1 ERLRPYGAGGVG
13 RDRVLPGARPRAP
26 AAYKDAEI
34 RAHGCGAC
42 RRTARQPARALR
54 WSGARVSD
62 LSARPN
68 RCGCKRRGAGD
79 PRAARLHDRYPPRA
93 DRAGGRLE
101 EPDRDAGALIAMR
114 AVDPVDLEVVKASLS
129 GIVQEMQNSLFRTG
143 FSTIVRE
150 SQDAS
155 CALMNARGEVVAQ
168 HVVLPLHIG
177 AFPASTAAVIDAFG
191 AGIAPGD
198 AFIINHP
205 YQGGSPH
212 APDIAVITPIFVEAD
227 LFGFCGSIA
236 HKSDIGGPVPGS
248 CSGQAR
254 EIFNEGLHL
263 PAVRYETAY
272 RRNSDIER
280 LIGANSRT
288 PELVLGDIRGQ
299 LGADRLGERRLA
311 ELVGQVGKREV
322 LGSFHRLLEMSEAKV
337 KRAIAEW
344 TDGRFE
350 AERFVDDDGIELERL
365 VRIHVVIEKRGDA
378 LHFDFSGSADQ
389 TKGPANIRPPLV
401 QAACAYA
408 LISLIDPTMYVS
420 SGLLR
425 GFTMA
430 ARGGSVLTPR
440 FPAPVNTYNPTIHAL
455 VDAIF
460 AAVSDVVPGKVRADG
475 SGSRSIIL
483 GGRNT
488 YTGKGYVQYEI
499 IAGGAGARTG
509 KDGASGITVNQ
520 SNAKIAAVEIIES
533 EFPARIT
540 RFELIADSGGV
551 GEFRGGLGIRR
562 EYLNLADARFS
573 IRSMKHLIPPNGCAG
588 GRTGRAG
595 DIWINPERAAAK
607 RLPTRYADYPLRE
620 EDTLRL
626 DTPAGG
632 GYGDPLAGDPQ
643 RVLADVCEG
652 VVSKEAAG
660 SENGGMLMPT
670 AQRWAI
676 NAAAAESRRAQLR
689 EDKGDGASR

>member
-1 ERLRPYGAGGVG
+1 MPI
-13 RDRVLPGARPRAP
+13 
-26 AAYKDAEI
+26 DA
-34 RAHGCGAC
+34 
-42 RRTARQPARALR
+42 
-54 WSGARVSD
+54 V
-62 LSARPN
+62 N
-68 RCGCKRRGAGD
+68 
-79 PRAARLHDRYPPRA
+79 
-93 DRAGGRLE
+93 
-101 EPDRDAGALIAMR
+101 
-114 AVDPVDLEVVKASLS
+114 LEVLKASLS

-155 CALMNARGEVVAQ
+155 CALMNANGDVVAQ

-177 AFPASTAAVIDAFG
+177 AFPACTAAVIDVFG
-191 AGIAPGD
+191 GSIAQGD

-205 YQGGSPH
+205 YHGGSPH
-212 APDIAVITPIFVEAD
+212 APDIAVITPVFVGGE

-263 PAVRYETAY
+263 PAVRYQSAY
-272 RRNSDIER
+272 RTNGDIER

-299 LGADRLGERRLA
+299 LGADRLGEKRLA
-311 ELVGQVGKREV
+311 ELVAKFGKRDI
-322 LGSFHRLLEMSEAKV
+322 LACFDRLLEMSEAKL
-337 KRAIAEW
+337 KAAIAEW
-344 TDGRFE
+344 DDGRFE
-350 AERFVDDDGIELERL
+350 AERFVDDDGVDLEQP
-365 VRIHVVIEKRGDA
+365 VRIHVVIEKRADA

-408 LISLIDPTMYVS
+408 LISLVDPNMYVS
-420 SGLLR
+420 SGLIR
-425 GFTMA
+425 GFTMT
-430 ARGGSVLTPR
+430 ARDGSVLNPR

-460 AAVSDVVPGKVRADG
+460 DAMSHVVPSKVRADG

-499 IAGGAGARTG
+499 IAGGAGARAG

-520 SNAKIAAVEIIES
+520 SNAKIAPVEIIES
-533 EFPARIT
+533 EFPTRLT
-540 RFELIADSGGV
+540 RFELIVDSGGA

-588 GRTGRAG
+588 GGNGRPG
-595 DIWINPERAAAK
+595 DLWINPDSRAAK
-607 RLPTRYADYPLRE
+607 RLPTRYADYPLRAG
-620 EDTLRL
+620 DIFRL
-626 DTPAGG
+626 DTPGG
-632 GYGDPLAGDPQ
+632 GGHGDPLARDAE
-643 RVLADVCEG
+643 RVLADVREGLVSREAAERDYG
-652 VVSKEAAG
+652 VVLEPAAR
-660 SENGGMLMPT
+660 SWVIDRT
-670 AQRWAI
+670 ATQA
-676 NAAAAESRRAQLR
+676 RRAQLR
-689 EDKGDGASR
+689 SEKAKR